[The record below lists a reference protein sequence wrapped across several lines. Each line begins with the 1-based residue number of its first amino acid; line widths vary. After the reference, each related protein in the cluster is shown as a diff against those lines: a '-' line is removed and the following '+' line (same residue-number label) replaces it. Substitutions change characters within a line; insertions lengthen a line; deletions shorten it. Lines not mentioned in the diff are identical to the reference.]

1 MDFLSRVMVVVA
13 TCVALVAT
21 AVSLKRRNKLLR
33 LNSEIPAEAG
43 QVPPV
48 NASVYILYKPASTP
62 TMEVLF
68 FHGFQRGNYEK
79 AHLSA
84 WKCGDG
90 HSIWPTTW
98 LVERFCGARILTLA
112 YNAVVMKRQER
123 QSFDMYNMVE
133 NLADDL
139 LEAGIGQNPC
149 CPVVLVGHSFGGL
162 VIKQLCVYASSQIG
176 FLEKTSQRGYKLNSL
191 LENIK
196 GVFFYSTPHYGI
208 ADNIAEH
215 FVENLQLLA
224 YVKTLSTVSSRLN
237 HDFEKLCGQSGQ
249 YKKWQIAGVGESLPT
264 KLGGFCCRIV
274 EEASSRYSAF
284 NIVEGA
290 DHISVCRPST
300 ETSRSFY
307 ALTNFLEHIP
317 TYSKPMVNGLPTHAT
332 ALERRAFEVQVQL
345 LLNLPDYPTTFERQ
359 SVQGAVVEHNCL
371 VLGIVG
377 MGGIGK
383 TTIAREVFNNIS
395 GQFEYTCFVDNVKGI
410 KAHKLNDWILHHFLR
425 NGKQVNSLQWSDLQ
439 LKKTLITM
447 DDVDSEDQ
455 VRTLPRLDQLGN
467 GSRLIFTS
475 RDRGVFDTF
484 PKCFIYDVEFLRPDE
499 AKKLF
504 CKHAFE
510 QEDIPE
516 VNRDLEEDV
525 KRVVSKCDGLPLTLE
540 VMGSYLRNHK
550 TKSTVWKETVRK
562 LENAESISGVRKD
575 RVWTSLK
582 LSYEGLS
589 PKEQRMFIEAGT
601 YFFQQPVEQA
611 VAAWSTAYDS
621 ESGWANLLRTS
632 MVKEVKKSKYDQFW
646 EKHIEYK
653 EVWVHENMR
662 NLASSLLNEATVLRS
677 VAGENIAKDVF
688 NADLTNMLRLE
699 YDTYPDETLN
709 YPEIRLELLDK
720 LENLTYLELGQ
731 VFPSGSSKNLPRKL
745 ALLKWTM
752 MSEVNVNMLK
762 KIPPTLSITLEG
774 MNTLAVLELSGC
786 KMLGGAFAALGELR
800 NLRILSLCDIQGPTH
815 LPESF
820 GNLPQLKRLTLQCLE
835 LTTLPD
841 SFGNL
846 KALEHL
852 ALESVDILNL
862 PESFGELSSLATLV
876 FNGCEKLA
884 SLPESFGRLSSLTGL
899 RICDCSVLNCEQA
912 TQFDLHENLSSL
924 TYLSLKRCT
933 SLERLPVSFGLLL
946 SLEALNL
953 EGCVLLKSLPE
964 KLGESKA
971 LKTCVIDRARHL
983 KALPDSFGNLAA
995 LTWLHLNECES
1006 LESLPTSF
1014 GNLSALEE
1022 LELRCCRQLQRLPD
1036 NFGQLRALERLT
1048 ISVADQL
1055 RMLSDDFGKLT
1066 SLTNLKLEECP
1077 LLGRLPESFGLLCG
1091 LHDLTLR
1098 RCRLQKLPENFCQLV
1113 ALRRLMIDQ
1122 ADNVDALAE
1131 SMGNFSALQ
1140 ELYLENCDLPQT
1152 LYATFSQLRALES
1165 MTIRKAH
1172 QLEALCDD
1180 FGKLTSLTYLRL
1192 EDCPRLERLPESFA
1206 LLSAL
1211 QRLIIREADNLE
1223 ALPESFGL
1231 LPALQQLGL
1240 TGCNQLQRLP
1250 ENFGQLKALKRF
1262 WIRGADQLEE
1272 LVDNLGN
1279 LSSLELLKIGARRL
1293 QKLPESVSKLSALRE
1308 LSVWA
1313 PSMSSVSDELGD
1325 LSSLEI
1331 LQIGG
1336 FPTLETLPDSVGRI
1350 SSLRVVILQR
1360 CSGLKSLPDSF
1371 GKFFWTNGDGSTG
1384 TTKPVGG
1391 QSSQVPSSQGF
1402 RLHVEECELLDD
1414 SALRGLG
1421 WIQSDKHDYNFK
1433 PPDPKWYRLRG
1444 KWYQRKQP
1452 AEEITSHVALR

>member
-1 MDFLSRVMVVVA
+1 MDFLSRMMVVVA

-21 AVSLKRRNKLLR
+21 AVSLKRRNKLFR
-33 LNSEIPAEAG
+33 LNSEIPAKGG

-48 NASVYILYKPASTP
+48 NASVYVLYTPPSRP

-68 FHGFQRGNYEK
+68 FHGFQRGNYED

-90 HSIWPTTW
+90 RSIWPQTL
-98 LVERFCGARILTLA
+98 LVERFCDARILTLA
-112 YNAVVMKRQER
+112 YNAVVMKCQER

-133 NLADDL
+133 NLTDDL

-149 CPVVLVGHSFGGL
+149 CSVVLVGHSF
-162 VIKQLCVYASSQIG
+162 CVYASSQTG

-215 FVENLQLLA
+215 FVENRQLLV

-237 HDFEKLCGQSGQ
+237 HDFEKLCGHSGQ

-264 KLGGFCCRIV
+264 KLDGFHRRIV
-274 EEASSRYSAF
+274 EEASSRYSDF
-284 NIVEGA
+284 NIVEEP
-290 DHISVCRPST
+290 DHISVCRPLT
-300 ETSRSFY
+300 KTSRSFY
-307 ALTNFLEHIP
+307 ALANFLEHMP
-317 TYSKPMVNGLPTHAT
+317 TYSKPMVNGLPNYAT
-332 ALERRAFEVQVQL
+332 GLERRAFEVQIQL
-345 LLNLPDYPTTFERQ
+345 LLNLPDNPTTLERQ
-359 SVQGAVVEHNCL
+359 RVQGAVVDCNCL

-383 TTIAREVFNNIS
+383 TTIAREVFSNIS

-410 KAHKLNDWILHHFLR
+410 KAHKLNDWILHHFLQ
-425 NGKQVNSLQWSDLQ
+425 NGKQVNSLQWSHLQ

-447 DDVDSEDQ
+447 DDVDSEGQ
-455 VRTLPRLDQLGN
+455 LRILPRLHQIGH
-467 GSRLIFTS
+467 GSRIIFTS

-484 PKCFIYDVEFLRPDE
+484 PKCLIYDVEFLRPDE

-504 CKHAFE
+504 CKHAFD

-525 KRVVSKCDGLPLTLE
+525 NRVVSKCDGLPLTLE
-540 VMGSYLRNHK
+540 
-550 TKSTVWKETVRK
+550 
-562 LENAESISGVRKD
+562 
-575 RVWTSLK
+575 
-582 LSYEGLS
+582 
-589 PKEQRMFIEAGT
+589 
-601 YFFQQPVEQA
+601 PVEQA

-632 MVKEVKKSKYDQFW
+632 MVKEVTKSKYDQFW

-662 NLASSLLNEATVLRS
+662 NLASSLLNGAMVSRS
-677 VAGENIAKDVF
+677 VAGENIPKDVF
-688 NADLTNMLRLE
+688 NADLVEAQTSMLRLE
-699 YDTYPDETLN
+699 YNTETLN

-731 VFPSGSSKNLPRKL
+731 VFPSESSKNLPRKL

-752 MSEVNVNMLK
+752 MSDVNMNMWK
-762 KIPPTLSITLEG
+762 KIPPTLPITLEG

-786 KMLGGAFAALGELR
+786 KILGGAFAALGELR
-800 NLRILSLCDIQGPTH
+800 NLRILSLCGIQGPTH

-820 GNLPQLKRLTLQCLE
+820 GNLSKLKRLELKSLE

-852 ALESVDILNL
+852 VLEGISILEL
-862 PESFGELSSLATLV
+862 PESFGELSSLATSL
-876 FNGCEKLA
+876 FDSYHKLKT
-884 SLPESFGRLSSLTGL
+884 LPESFGRLSSLTDL

-912 TQFDLHENLSSL
+912 TQFDLHQNLSSL

-946 SLEALNL
+946 YLEALNL

-983 KALPDSFGNLAA
+983 KALPDSFGNLAG
-995 LTWLHLNECES
+995 LIWLRLNE
-1006 LESLPTSF
+1006 
-1014 GNLSALEE
+1014 
-1022 LELRCCRQLQRLPD
+1022 
-1036 NFGQLRALERLT
+1036 
-1048 ISVADQL
+1048 
-1055 RMLSDDFGKLT
+1055 
-1066 SLTNLKLEECP
+1066 
-1077 LLGRLPESFGLLCG
+1077 
-1091 LHDLTLR
+1091 
-1098 RCRLQKLPENFCQLV
+1098 
-1113 ALRRLMIDQ
+1113 
-1122 ADNVDALAE
+1122 
-1131 SMGNFSALQ
+1131 
-1140 ELYLENCDLPQT
+1140 Y
-1152 LYATFSQLRALES
+1152 
-1165 MTIRKAH
+1165 
-1172 QLEALCDD
+1172 
-1180 FGKLTSLTYLRL
+1180 
-1192 EDCPRLERLPESFA
+1192 
-1206 LLSAL
+1206 
-1211 QRLIIREADNLE
+1211 NLE

-1231 LPALQQLGL
+1231 LPALQLLGL
-1240 TGCNQLQRLP
+1240 SGCNRLQRLP

-1293 QKLPESVSKLSALRE
+1293 QKLPESVSKLPALRE

-1313 PSMSSVSDELGD
+1313 PSMSSVSDKLGD

-1336 FPTLETLPDSVGRI
+1336 CRTLETIPDSVGA
-1350 SSLRVVILQR
+1350 
-1360 CSGLKSLPDSF
+1360 F
-1371 GKFFWTNGDGSTG
+1371 
-1384 TTKPVGG
+1384 
-1391 QSSQVPSSQGF
+1391 
-1402 RLHVEECELLDD
+1402 
-1414 SALRGLG
+1414 
-1421 WIQSDKHDYNFK
+1421 
-1433 PPDPKWYRLRG
+1433 PP
-1444 KWYQRKQP
+1444 
-1452 AEEITSHVALR
+1452 